1 MNRKTLRLIVLIFW
15 LPIIGM
21 GCAGN
26 QLEKVAKDWA
36 MLIRSSQMIPV
47 YPPSEDLQPGD
58 VLLVSTPV
66 AAQVTAYQKK
76 GFLPLDQLLVRLFAV
91 QELKEYYG
99 NDFRD
104 FYNSRYGLDDD
115 TIPPKKWQDLNN
127 WENTPHVSFPAFN
140 FSVTTGSGLN
150 LAFPIQSIP
159 FALGLIRSG
168 GATGTMTISDA
179 HTYGL
184 DNYRLERIVRKW
196 MEQDYNQKLLNQYEH
211 CFLRVVSRVY
221 LAGKVDVTV
230 TTSQTTGG
238 SAGAGDE
245 TPASLMGIGSNSTAE
260 NYQATLNALNNLV
273 KSQLGAG
280 VKVVTATSRSV
291 TLNETFNKPLVIG
304 YIGFDMQIV
313 KQKTGNE
320 PSVES
325 MTAGVPISTLSQ
337 LEP

>member
-1 MNRKTLRLIVLIFW
+1 
-15 LPIIGM
+15 
-21 GCAGN
+21 
-26 QLEKVAKDWA
+26 
-36 MLIRSSQMIPV
+36 
-47 YPPSEDLQPGD
+47 
-58 VLLVSTPV
+58 
-66 AAQVTAYQKK
+66 
-76 GFLPLDQLLVRLFAV
+76 
-91 QELKEYYG
+91 
-99 NDFRD
+99 
-104 FYNSRYGLDDD
+104 
-115 TIPPKKWQDLNN
+115 
-127 WENTPHVSFPAFN
+127 
-140 FSVTTGSGLN
+140 VTTGSGLN

-159 FALGLIRSG
+159 FALGLIRAG

-196 MEQDYNQKLLNQYEH
+196 MEQDDNQKLLNQYEH

-230 TTSQTTGG
+230 TTSQTTGV